1 MHVNGWTFAL
11 QVVNFLIL
19 VWLLNR
25 FLYQPLTRSID
36 RRRQQI
42 EDALA
47 SAAGREQDAQQHQ
60 RTYEAL
66 LAGIDAER
74 QRLLAGAKTEAEE
87 ECRHLLVL
95 ARAQADETTAALRR
109 KAERERDAMAT
120 TISDWAIETAVTL
133 SGRLLSDLS
142 PDAPTDLFLAR
153 ILRELHALPA
163 DRRDHLRSELA
174 AGARLVVV
182 TAQPLDDVT
191 MARWQNLLRAELE
204 LDRPV
209 QVAFATDPSLVAGAE
224 LRFPHAVVAHSWR
237 DALQSARDRMLIHAR
252 SH

>member
-1 MHVNGWTFAL
+1 MHFNGWTFAL

-25 FLYQPLTRSID
+25 FLYQPLTRNID

-42 EDALA
+42 EDAFA

-60 RTYEAL
+60 RLYEAR
-66 LAGIDAER
+66 LAGMDIER
-74 QRLLAGAKTEAEE
+74 QRLLADAKTEAEE
-87 ECRHLLVL
+87 ERRALVVL
-95 ARAQADETTAALRR
+95 ARAQADETRAAMRR
-109 KAERERDAMAT
+109 EAEREQNAMAT
-120 TISDWAIETAVTL
+120 AICDWAIETAITV
-133 SGRLLSDLS
+133 SERLLRDLS
-142 PDAPTDLFLAR
+142 PDASTDLFLAR
-153 ILRELHALPA
+153 TLRELHALPA
-163 DRRDHLRSELA
+163 DRRARLRSGLA
-174 AGARLVVV
+174 AGARLVVA

-204 LDRPV
+204 LDRSV

-224 LRFPHAVVAHSWR
+224 LRFPDAVVAHSWR

>member
-11 QVVNFLIL
+11 QVANFLIL

-36 RRRQQI
+36 HRRQQI
-42 EDALA
+42 EGAFA

-60 RTYEAL
+60 RMYEAR

-74 QRLLAGAKTEAEE
+74 QRLLADAKAEAEE
-87 ECRHLLVL
+87 ECRRLVVL
-95 ARAQADETTAALRR
+95 ARAQADEMRAAMRR
-109 KAERERDAMAT
+109 EAERERDAMAT
-120 TISDWAIETAVTL
+120 AISDWAIETAIAL

-153 ILRELHALPA
+153 TLRELHALPA
-163 DRRDHLRSELA
+163 DRRDHLRSGLA
-174 AGARLVVV
+174 AGARLVVA
-182 TAQPLDDVT
+182 TAQPLDAVA
-191 MARWQNLLRAELE
+191 MARWQNLLRVELE

-209 QVAFATDPSLVAGAE
+209 QVGFATDPSLVAGAE
-224 LRFPHAVVAHSWR
+224 LRFPDAVVAHSWR
-237 DALQSARDRMLIHAR
+237 DALQSARDRMLSHGR

>member
-36 RRRQQI
+36 HRRQQI
-42 EDALA
+42 EDVLE

-74 QRLLAGAKTEAEE
+74 QRLLAGAKAEAEE
-87 ECRHLLVL
+87 ECRRLLAL
-95 ARAQADETTAALRR
+95 ARAQADETKAAMWR
-109 KAERERDAMAT
+109 KAESERNAMAAA
-120 TISDWAIETAVTL
+120 ISDWAIETAITL

-142 PDAPTDLFLAR
+142 PEAPTDLFLAR
-153 ILRELHALPA
+153 TLRELHALPA
-163 DRRDHLRSELA
+163 GRRDNLRSGLA
-174 AGARLVVV
+174 AGARLVVA
-182 TAQPLDDVT
+182 TAQPLDDVS
-191 MARWQNLLRAELE
+191 MARWQNLLRAEFE
-204 LDRPV
+204 LGRPV
-209 QVAFATDPSLVAGAE
+209 QVGFATDPSLVAGVE
-224 LRFPHAVVAHSWR
+224 LRFPDAVVAHSWR
-237 DALQSARDRMLIHAR
+237 DALQSARDRMLSHAR